1 LSETQQP
8 PAFHV
13 MAKPTGSA
21 CNMNCDYCFF
31 LHKERLYPGSSF
43 RMTDEVLELYISQ
56 YIEAQQVPEVTITW
70 QGGEPTMMGLDFF
83 RRSVDCAR
91 KFAPSGMRVEHTIQT
106 NGMLLDEEWCEFL
119 RENDFL
125 VGLSMDGPRE
135 LHDRYRHDKRGGGSF
150 DRVMRAARLMQENQV
165 EFNILCT
172 VNAANAG
179 HPLETY
185 RFFRDELGVNWI
197 QFIPIVERVNHDG
210 STLLQEGDTVTD
222 RSLDPEQWGAFL
234 VEIFND
240 WLVRDVGE
248 MHVNMFEAAFASW
261 VGAPAMA
268 CIFDET
274 CGNAMVIEH
283 NGDLYS
289 CDHFVE
295 PGYLLGNILETSLS
309 TLISSDKQRRFG
321 ADKRNTLP
329 ALCRECKWL
338 FACGGECPKN
348 RFVTAPDGEPG
359 LNFLCPGYKAFFEH
373 VDAPMRAM
381 ADLYRAGRS
390 PAEIIDA
397 FTTAGRNDPCPCG
410 SSRKYKQ
417 CHMR

>member
-295 PGYLLGNILETSLS
+295 PGYLLGNILDTSLS

>member
-21 CNMNCDYCFF
+21 CNLDCDYCFF
-31 LHKERLYPGSSF
+31 LQKERLYPGSSF
-43 RMTDEVLELYISQ
+43 RMTDEVLESYISQ
-56 YIEAQQVPEVTITW
+56 YIEAQQVPGVTITW

-83 RRSVDCAR
+83 RRSVELAR
-91 KFAPSGMRVEHTIQT
+91 KYAPSGMRVEHTIQT
-106 NGMLLDEEWCEFL
+106 NGTLLDKEWCELL
-119 RENDFL
+119 RENGFL
-125 VGLSMDGPRE
+125 VGLSLDGPGE

-150 DRVMRAARLMQENQV
+150 NRVMRAARLMQENQV

-185 RFFRDELGVNWI
+185 RFFRDELGVKWI
-197 QFIPIVERVNHDG
+197 QFIPIVERVNSDG
-210 STLLQEGDTVTD
+210 GTLLQEGSTVTD
-222 RSLDPEQWGAFL
+222 RSVDPEQWGAFL
-234 VEIFND
+234 VEIFDD

-248 MHVNMFEAAFASW
+248 MHVNMFEAVFASW
-261 VGAPAMA
+261 VGAPALA

-274 CGNAMVIEH
+274 CGNSLVIEH

-309 TLISSDKQRRFG
+309 TLISSEKQRRFG

-338 FACGGECPKN
+338 FACSGECPKN
-348 RFVTAPDGEPG
+348 RFVTTPDGEPG
-359 LNFLCPGYKAFFEH
+359 LNYLCRGYKAFFEH

-381 ADLYRAGRS
+381 ADLDRAGRS

-410 SSRKYKQ
+410 SGRKYKQ

>member
-1 LSETQQP
+1 
-8 PAFHV
+8 
-13 MAKPTGSA
+13 
-21 CNMNCDYCFF
+21 
-31 LHKERLYPGSSF
+31 
-43 RMTDEVLELYISQ
+43 MTDEVLESYISQ

>member
-1 LSETQQP
+1 
-8 PAFHV
+8 

-197 QFIPIVERVNHDG
+197 QFIPIIERVNHDG
-210 STLLQEGDTVTD
+210 STLLQEGSTVTD
-222 RSLDPEQWGAFL
+222 RSVDPEQWGAFL

>member
-1 LSETQQP
+1 MSETQQP

-21 CNMNCDYCFF
+21 CNLDCDYCFF
-31 LHKERLYPGSSF
+31 LQKERLYPGSSF
-43 RMTDEVLELYISQ
+43 RMTDEVMESYIRQ
-56 YIEAQQVPEVTITW
+56 YLEAQKVPEVTITW

-83 RRSVDCAR
+83 RRSVELAR
-91 KFAPSGMRVEHTIQT
+91 KYAPSGMRVEHTIQT

-197 QFIPIVERVNHDG
+197 QFIPIVERVNRDG

-248 MHVNMFEAAFASW
+248 MHVNMFEAVFASW

-274 CGNAMVIEH
+274 CGNALVIEH

-295 PGYLLGNILETSLS
+295 PGYLLGNILDTSLS
-309 TLISSDKQRRFG
+309 TLISSEKQRRFG

-338 FACGGECPKN
+338 FACSGECPKN
-348 RFVTAPDGEPG
+348 RFVTTPDGEPG
-359 LNFLCPGYKAFFEH
+359 LNYLCRGYKAFFEH

-381 ADLYRAGRS
+381 ADMYRAGRS

-410 SSRKYKQ
+410 SGRKYKQ

>member
-1 LSETQQP
+1 
-8 PAFHV
+8 

-70 QGGEPTMMGLDFF
+70 QGGEPTMMGLDVF

>member
-1 LSETQQP
+1 MSETQQP

-21 CNMNCDYCFF
+21 CNLDCDYCFF
-31 LHKERLYPGSSF
+31 LQKERLYPGSSF
-43 RMTDEVLELYISQ
+43 RMTDEVLESYISQ

>member
-1 LSETQQP
+1 
-8 PAFHV
+8 

-106 NGMLLDEEWCEFL
+106 NGTLLDKEWCELL
-119 RENDFL
+119 RENGFL
-125 VGLSMDGPRE
+125 VGLSLDGPRE
-135 LHDRYRHDKRGGGSF
+135 LHDQYRHDKRGGGTF
-150 DRVMRAARLMQENQV
+150 DRVMRAAHLMQENQV

-185 RFFRDELGVNWI
+185 RFFRDELGVKWI
-197 QFIPIVERVNHDG
+197 QFIPIVERVNSDG
-210 STLLQEGDTVTD
+210 GTLLQEGSTVTD
-222 RSLDPEQWGAFL
+222 RSVDPEQWGAFL
-234 VEIFND
+234 VEIFDD

-248 MHVNMFEAAFASW
+248 VHVNMFEAVFASW
-261 VGAPAMA
+261 VGAPALA

-274 CGNAMVIEH
+274 CGNSLVIEH

-410 SSRKYKQ
+410 SSSKYKQ